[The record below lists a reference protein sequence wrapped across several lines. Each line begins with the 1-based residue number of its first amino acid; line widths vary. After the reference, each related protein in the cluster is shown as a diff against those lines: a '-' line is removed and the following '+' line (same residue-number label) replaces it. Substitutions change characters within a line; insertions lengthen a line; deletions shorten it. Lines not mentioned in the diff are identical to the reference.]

1 MKILHQSQPNSRQVL
16 WRIQNNGSDSWPNG
30 CYLISSNQ
38 LQRIEMPSIRPGES
52 CEVVA
57 SICPTDAIV
66 WRLCAPHG
74 EYFGD
79 HLCLTTL
86 NSFNTPS
93 DELNQRLAQMA
104 VSDRDQISPA
114 VHNYPQIN
122 IVISE
127 QMEWI
132 LLILNSSY
140 VLSTLWTRRLLCDL
154 IVVTWNC
161 INLWLF
167 YPPPPIILSVGPVN
181 GLTLSK
187 TKTYSEIGSNWI
199 I

>member
-16 WRIQNNGSDSWPNG
+16 WRIQNDGTESWPNG

-38 LQRIEMPSIRPGES
+38 LQRIEVPSIKPGES

-86 NSFNTPS
+86 NSFNASSSS

-104 VSDRDQISPA
+104 VSDREQIGGPA

-127 QMEWI
+127 QME
-132 LLILNSSY
+132 
-140 VLSTLWTRRLLCDL
+140 
-154 IVVTWNC
+154 
-161 INLWLF
+161 
-167 YPPPPIILSVGPVN
+167 
-181 GLTLSK
+181 
-187 TKTYSEIGSNWI
+187 
-199 I
+199 